1 MRRRIQD
8 ARGMTLVE
16 LMVVLLV
23 FSMVMGAVFSLLQ
36 TSLTAYW
43 KGDLATQVQQ
53 GGRISLDRLT
63 RDLRQAR
70 RIINSVT
77 SGGFT
82 FNTFCST
89 PQISFVLPHLATVT
103 LADGTTI
110 YATDANSSGTIPY
123 DGSYASYY
131 LAAAQGGTTPNATG
145 PFLEQTVYDLV
156 GATLSTRSIATNVT
170 GLAFLD
176 RATGACPSTSPAA
189 RDVVVT
195 VTASQTATGQNVSST
210 DVVKSDVTLRN
221 Q

>member
-1 MRRRIQD
+1 
-8 ARGMTLVE
+8 MTLVE

-70 RIINSVT
+70 RLITGVT
-77 SGGFT
+77 QGGFT
-82 FNTFCST
+82 FNTTCT
-89 PQISFVLPHLATVT
+89 PAPQLSFVLPHTATVT
-103 LADGTTI
+103 LADSSTI

-123 DGSYASYY
+123 DGSYVSYY
-131 LAAAQGGTTPNATG
+131 LAATQGGTTPNSSG
-145 PFLEQTVYDLV
+145 PFLSKTVYDLV
-156 GATLSTRSIATNVT
+156 AATLATTTVASNITALSTGCPATT
-170 GLAFLD
+170 
-176 RATGACPSTSPAA
+176 A
-189 RDVVVT
+189 REITIT
-195 VTASQTATGQNVSST
+195 VTASQTATGQKVSST